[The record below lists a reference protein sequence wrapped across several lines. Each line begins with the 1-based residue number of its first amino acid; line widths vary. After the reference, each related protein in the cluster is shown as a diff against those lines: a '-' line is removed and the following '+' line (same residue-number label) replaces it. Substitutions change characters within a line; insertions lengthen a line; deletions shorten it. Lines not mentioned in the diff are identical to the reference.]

1 MPALSA
7 SAPGK
12 AILFGEHAVVYGQ
25 PAIAIP
31 VFQVQAKAVI
41 KADIQGPE
49 GRIWIKSEAI
59 SLDSNLND
67 LDDSDPLK
75 LTVRNTLHH
84 FGVERVPAFKLTI
97 NSTIPVASGLGSGA
111 AVSAAIARAIA
122 GFLGQEISDADVSDI
137 SYESEK
143 IYHGT
148 PSGIDNTVVSFAQS
162 VYFEKGNPLALVEIG
177 RPFSLLIADTGISS
191 NTKLVVDDV
200 RAGWKEA
207 PQKYETIFKAI
218 GELTLQAR
226 KALRLGNL
234 DRLGELMNKN
244 QVLLEEMGVSSPELE
259 QLIRS
264 AIEAGALGA
273 KISGGGRGGNL
284 IVLSPDGREH
294 DIEVA
299 LKTSGA
305 TSVINTRVQ

>member
-1 MPALSA
+1 MPALTA

-59 SLDSNLND
+59 SLDSNLDD
-67 LDDSDPLK
+67 LDDTDPLK
-75 LTVRNTLHH
+75 LTVQNTLQH
-84 FGVERVPAFKLTI
+84 FGVERVPAFNLTV

-111 AVSAAIARAIA
+111 AVSAAMARAIA
-122 GFLGQEISDADVSDI
+122 GFLGQEISNADVSDI

-148 PSGIDNTVVSFAQS
+148 PSGIDNTVVSFAQA
-162 VYFEKGNPLALVEIG
+162 VYFEKGAPLALVEIG
-177 RPFSLLIADTGISS
+177 RPFSLLISDTGISS

-207 PQKYETIFKAI
+207 PQKYENIFKAI
-218 GELTLQAR
+218 GELTVQAR
-226 KALRLGNL
+226 KTLRLGNL
-234 DRLGELMNKN
+234 DRLGELMNMN
-244 QVLLEEMGVSSPELE
+244 QVLLQEMGVSSPELDR
-259 QLIRS
+259 LYRS

-284 IVLSPDGREH
+284 IVLSPDGHEQ
-294 DIEVA
+294 DIESA
-299 LKTSGA
+299 LKTSSA
-305 TSVINTRVQ
+305 VSVIQTRIV